1 MGIKAYSYIRFSSG
15 QQARG
20 HSLQRQLERSQR
32 YAAEHGLELDSSLR
46 DLGVSGFKG
55 RNRTEGALG
64 RFLRMVE
71 DGTVPAGSVL
81 LVESLDR
88 LSRESVSTA
97 LPLFMGII
105 NAGVTIVTLMD
116 GYRYSRESVNDNWTQ
131 LIVSLSIMARGH
143 EESSTKADRL
153 ARVWEGKRANI
164 DSRKLTSVCPAW
176 LRLKDDKFEV
186 VEERAAI
193 VRRIFRE
200 LGGETGKWKVA
211 ARLNAEGVK
220 PFGRGNGWHASMI
233 QKLLHGRAVLGEF
246 QPHRMDGGRRMAVG
260 DPIPDY
266 FPQIVSLE
274 DYERALAATRER
286 RRRPVTANKGK
297 ALSNLFAGLAH
308 CGECGGRMAYRNK
321 GPKPK
326 GGTYLICGN
335 AARARQCEYRRLF
348 SYDRLERAVL
358 ENVTDI
364 DLSRD
369 APTKGL
375 CEAREQLHRVEAE
388 LSSIKAR
395 KTRLVAIGELTEDVQ
410 EVADQLV
417 AFQRQQR
424 MLEEELGGLRT
435 SLLVLE
441 QRQSPKLHQEAL
453 EELRAE
459 MAEARTVP
467 SDLYV
472 IRSRLAQAIRVLVTD
487 IAFNSDGSVDIILLN
502 GVKNYRL
509 TPDGMLA
516 VAEVPVGAEAGAVDP
531 AVFTGGDAV
540 MARRLER
547 LRKRAVA

>member
-1 MGIKAYSYIRFSSG
+1 MSAKAYSYIRFSSG

-20 HSLQRQLERSQR
+20 HSLQRQLERSER
-32 YAAEHGLELDSSLR
+32 YAAEHGLELDTSLR

-71 DGTVPAGSVL
+71 DGTVPVGSVL

-153 ARVWEGKRANI
+153 ARAWEGKRASI
-164 DSRKLTSVCPAW
+164 DSRKLTSVSPAW
-176 LRLKDDKFEV
+176 LRLTGDEFEV

-193 VRRIFRE
+193 IRRIFQE

-211 ARLNAEGVK
+211 ARLNAEGIP

-246 QPHRMDGGRRMAVG
+246 QPHRMEGGRRVAAG
-260 DPIPDY
+260 HPIPDY

-274 DYERALAATRER
+274 DYERAQAATRQR
-286 RRRPVTANKGK
+286 RRQPITANKGE

-326 GGTYLICGN
+326 GGTYLICGS
-335 AARARQCEYRRLF
+335 AARASRCEHRRLF
-348 SYDRLERAVL
+348 PYDRIERAVL
-358 ENVTDI
+358 ENVTEI
-364 DLSRD
+364 DLSND
-369 APTKGL
+369 APIPAL
-375 CEAREQLHRVEAE
+375 RETRERLHRVEAE
-388 LSSIKAR
+388 LSSVKAR
-395 KTRLVAIGELTEDVQ
+395 KTRLVAIGEMAEGVQ
-410 EVADQLV
+410 EVADQLLE
-417 AFQRQQR
+417 FQRQQR
-424 MLEEELGGLRT
+424 TLQEQLDGLRT
-435 SLLVLE
+435 SLLQLE
-441 QRQSPKLHQEAL
+441 QRQSPKFHQEAL
-453 EELRAE
+453 EELLE
-459 MAEARTVP
+459 QMAEAHTAP
-467 SDLYV
+467 SELYA
-472 IRSRLAQAIRVLVTD
+472 IRARLAQAIRVLVTD

-509 TPDGMLA
+509 TPDGMIAL
-516 VAEVPVGAEAGAVDP
+516 AEVPVGVEAGAANP
-531 AVFTGGDAV
+531 AVFTGGDALLS
-540 MARRLER
+540 RRLEG